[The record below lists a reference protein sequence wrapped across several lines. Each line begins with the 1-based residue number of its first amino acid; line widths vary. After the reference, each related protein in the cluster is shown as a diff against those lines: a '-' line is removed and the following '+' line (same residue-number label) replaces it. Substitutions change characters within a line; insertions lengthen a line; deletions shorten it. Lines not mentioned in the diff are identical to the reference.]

1 MFHTEKQIAG
11 YKKQAEKRRKFTKE
25 QEKDIV
31 NLYVKGKGSGEL
43 AKEFS
48 ANKSTICDILHRYNI
63 TIRNNSDARRK
74 LSLNQ
79 SIFSEIT
86 PNSAYW
92 VGFLMADGG
101 ICNTTISLSLAITDI
116 FHILKFKAF
125 MGAGQKVIKSKPKTF
140 GKYIDKGQVGISV
153 HSSTMVDDLS
163 TFGVVPR
170 KSKTA
175 SVKILEFNPHFWRGV
190 IDGDGCIGMMRKE
203 YPTLELVGSEQLC
216 RQFSEFVK
224 NIFPKTKANVRFHK
238 NIYKFGVVGKAALAV
253 IDALYGDPNVTA
265 LDRKMERAQE
275 ILHATTP

>member
-1 MFHTEKQIAG
+1 
-11 YKKQAEKRRKFTKE
+11 
-25 QEKDIV
+25 
-31 NLYVKGKGSGEL
+31 
-43 AKEFS
+43 
-48 ANKSTICDILHRYNI
+48 
-63 TIRNNSDARRK
+63 
-74 LSLNQ
+74 
-79 SIFSEIT
+79 
-86 PNSAYW
+86 
-92 VGFLMADGG
+92 
-101 ICNTTISLSLAITDI
+101 
-116 FHILKFKAF
+116 

-253 IDALYGDPNVTA
+253 INALYGDPDVTA
-265 LDRKMERAQE
+265 LDRKMEHAQE
-275 ILHATTP
+275 ILHATTTRLTRRRACVMTRPNQGEKPCLVFSRRLSVFWWRVSRSIWRSRLPLRYGVIRLRRSYCFLAERIYTFTWLYHETFTSSLTYDDDLRAAVPEYKQGRDDVRPTSRTDITSYRRCKRNQYASI